1 VGSDRIEFDVQRGK
15 GWLIARQPERGRSEM
30 AREAIAERLARS
42 MLANNGVSIIWK
54 LHSDAATLYRAG
66 NSIAAES
73 FLRIADA
80 AEREWLRRE
89 PAHA

>member
-1 VGSDRIEFDVQRGK
+1 MRNSLRVY
-15 GWLIARQPERGRSEM
+15 AAM
-30 AREAIAERLARS
+30 AREGITEELARS
-42 MLANNGVSIIWK
+42 MLARHGVSIIWK
-54 LHSDAATLYRAG
+54 LHEDAAILHRAG
-66 NSIAAES
+66 NSVAAES

>member
-1 VGSDRIEFDVQRGK
+1 
-15 GWLIARQPERGRSEM
+15 
-30 AREAIAERLARS
+30 

-54 LHSDAATLYRAG
+54 LHNDAATLYRAG

>member
-1 VGSDRIEFDVQRGK
+1 MRNSVRVYAG
-15 GWLIARQPERGRSEM
+15 M
-30 AREAIAERLARS
+30 AREGITEKLGRS
-42 MLANNGVSIIWK
+42 MLAKHGVPIIWK
-54 LHSDAATLYRAG
+54 LHTDAATLHRAG

>member
-1 VGSDRIEFDVQRGK
+1 MRNSVRFYV
-15 GWLIARQPERGRSEM
+15 AM
-30 AREAIAERLARS
+30 AREAITEELARS
-42 MLANNGVSIIWK
+42 MLAKRGASIIWK
-54 LHSDAATLYRAG
+54 LHNDAATLHRAG
-66 NSIAAES
+66 NFIAAES

>member
-1 VGSDRIEFDVQRGK
+1 
-15 GWLIARQPERGRSEM
+15 M
-30 AREAIAERLARS
+30 AREAITEELARS
-42 MLANNGVSIIWK
+42 MLGNHGVSIIWK
-54 LHSDAATLYRAG
+54 LHNDAATLYRAG